1 MLNSGRGSDGG
12 RVTVTN
18 PKTDPE
24 ILAFFSPDAVQICE
38 SEAPVSEWPIRMW
51 CRATGDHNPVYRD
64 RDAARRYGHRD
75 VFAPPG
81 MMHAFTMPGLLDPTH
96 DHLLSRLRRKL
107 AEYGLNST
115 VMGKYEQQFIT
126 PIRLGDRL
134 TREVRFESMS
144 DEKATGI
151 GIGHFIPLVEKI
163 VNQNGEVIGNQRME
177 VLFFRPGTGKP
188 MDSAA
193 KPAKAAPAEVR
204 PPGTVEL
211 PPLSIPL
218 TTTLIIAGAVASN
231 DYEPFH
237 HDRDAAHAQGM
248 KDIFMNVLTSCG
260 FAARY
265 ATDWAGPAAVIKS
278 HSTRLMASNFPGDMM
293 TFTGTSEAPFQKGKE
308 TKINLR
314 CTNSLGTHLQSVF
327 TIV

>member
-1 MLNSGRGSDGG
+1 MA
-12 RVTVTN
+12 VTN

-51 CRATGDHNPVYRD
+51 CRATGDNNPVYQD
-64 RDAARRYGHRD
+64 RDAARRYGHKD

-115 VMGKYEQQFIT
+115 VMGKYEQEFIT

-144 DEKATGI
+144 DEKATGV

-177 VLFFRPGTGKP
+177 VLFFRPGTGKQI
-188 MDSAA
+188 DQAA
-193 KPAKAAPAEVR
+193 KPAKAAPAEA
-204 PPGTVEL
+204 PPAGTVEL

-237 HDRDAAHAQGM
+237 HDRDAAQAQGM

-265 ATDWAGPAAVIKS
+265 VTDWAGPAAVIKG
-278 HSTRLMASNFPGDMM
+278 HSTRLMASNFPGDVM
-293 TFTGTSEAPFQKGKE
+293 TFTGTAEGPFQKGKE
-308 TKINLR
+308 MKINPR
-314 CTNSLGTHLQSVF
+314 CTNSLGTHMQSVF

>member
-12 RVTVTN
+12 SVTVTN

-24 ILAFFSPDAVQICE
+24 ILAFFTPDAVQICE

-51 CRATGDHNPVYRD
+51 CRATGDHNPVYQD
-64 RDAARRYGHRD
+64 RDAARRYGHKD

-115 VMGKYEQQFIT
+115 VMGKYEQEFIT

-188 MDSAA
+188 IDPAA

-265 ATDWAGPAAVIKS
+265 ATDWAGPAAVIKG